1 MRKLIAAVLGTVAT
15 FVVLFGLGM
24 TSWSIVAL
32 GVALVALCIALATFK
47 TGGRAW
53 VIGVGHVHS
62 ASEPP
67 TSYSFGRCEL
77 QLVIDAPGLPPRSK
91 KIIEPRVPVAKWPA
105 IGQTLPIRVALD
117 DQRRIRVLWDEVPTH
132 AETAATLADLPPEYA
147 GADPLDEVL
156 IQQDA
161 PPWAERGPDDDYRD
175 APGPDPL
182 LDDLGDDREAVVV
195 HQRPGGP
202 VVLEG
207 TLVESTAPLPRRAT
221 PAPRP
226 PAEDAPSMTYGDPYA
241 GPPDD
246 PYATRP
252 LRPYRDPYD
261 DLPGDPDLDRP
272 ASPYRDPYGEA
283 PGDPGTDRPTSPYRD
298 PYDEPPADPDAT
310 HAASAPHAPYGD
322 PPPERVEPVA
332 ADEPTVALRRTGTD
346 EADEPVRRTGT
357 DEADEPTER
366 VEFVGSPQ
374 PAQPTGPRTS
384 TAEGTPTAQGTPTE
398 QDDSTGLGTST
409 AKAAPAGAPV
419 GTPVVPVRQRVDE
432 PIVDPVDIPLDAPDD
447 EPAADDLDGAIFGYD
462 AGAGTATPIS
472 GVGITVLVTDLDRS
486 MEFYRDTLGFTEV
499 DRGPGN
505 AVLASGSTRLVLRE
519 VSEAAPISRR
529 LVHVNLEVD
538 DIQAAYDRLRE
549 SGVRFTYAPRVVNRG
564 AKLDVWAAAFR
575 DPDGH
580 GIALTQWRTRADA

>member
-1 MRKLIAAVLGTVAT
+1 MANGGNRSIAPVRKLIAAVLGTVAT

-32 GVALVALCIALATFK
+32 GVALVALAIALATFK

-67 TSYSFGRCEL
+67 TTYSFGRCEL
-77 QLVIDAPGLPPRSK
+77 QLVIDAPGMPPRSK

-132 AETAATLADLPPEYA
+132 AETAASVADLPPEYA

-175 APGPDPL
+175 TSGGDSL
-182 LDDLGDDREAVVV
+182 LDDLGGSGEDREAVVV

-207 TLVESTAPLPRRAT
+207 TLVESPAPLPRRAT

-226 PAEDAPSMTYGDPYA
+226 PVEDAPTSAFGDPYA
-241 GPPDD
+241 GSPDD
-246 PYATRP
+246 PYASRP

-261 DLPGDPDLDRP
+261 EPPGDPDLDRP
-272 ASPYRDPYGEA
+272 ASPYRDPYDT
-283 PGDPGTDRPTSPYRD
+283 PLDDDDPVRPATARHD
-298 PYDEPPADPDAT
+298 PYDEPPPV
-310 HAASAPHAPYGD
+310 PVG
-322 PPPERVEPVA
+322 PPG
-332 ADEPTVALRRTGTD
+332 ADEPTQPITRA
-346 EADEPVRRTGT
+346 EP
-357 DEADEPTER
+357 DDADEPTER
-366 VEFVGSPQ
+366 VELIESPV
-374 PAQPTGPRTS
+374 A
-384 TAEGTPTAQGTPTE
+384 
-398 QDDSTGLGTST
+398 
-409 AKAAPAGAPV
+409 
-419 GTPVVPVRQRVDE
+419 PVRQRVDE
-432 PIVDPVDIPLDAPDD
+432 PIVDPVDVPLDAPDD
-447 EPAADDLDGAIFGYD
+447 APDADDLDGAIFGYD
-462 AGAGTATPIS
+462 EGTGHTATPIS

-519 VSEAAPISRR
+519 VSGAAPISRR

-538 DIQAAYDRLRE
+538 DIQAAYERLRG

-564 AKLDVWAAAFR
+564 TKLDVWAAAFR